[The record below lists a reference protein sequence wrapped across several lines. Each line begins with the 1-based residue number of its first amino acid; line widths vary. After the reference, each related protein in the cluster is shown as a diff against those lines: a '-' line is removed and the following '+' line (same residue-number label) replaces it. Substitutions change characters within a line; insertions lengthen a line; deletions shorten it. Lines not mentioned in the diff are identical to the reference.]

1 MPQVSLSPSVEL
13 FPRLVGKNSINTN
26 LEKKGRFTFFAFF
39 FCFLYR
45 SWKCCS
51 SRNITIYVVCIVAND
66 DRIIDFSYGMS
77 SAIVRWFGWGKRA
90 SFNPPRFE

>member
-39 FCFLYR
+39 FF
-45 SWKCCS
+45 S
-51 SRNITIYVVCIVAND
+51 VFCIVRGNAVQVE
-66 DRIIDFSYGMS
+66 ILLYT
-77 SAIVRWFGWGKRA
+77 
-90 SFNPPRFE
+90 